1 MKKRSSL
8 IGGLIPLLSL
18 FLPVPNMIAETIEVA
33 PQVQIYYESAGQGVP
48 LLFVPGWTMTVGV
61 WREQVAFF
69 SKTNRVITMDPRSH
83 GNSSKVLGGNSL
95 GQHARDLRKLVD
107 SLQLKKVVL
116 VAWGTGVGTALE
128 YINQFGNDPLAA
140 LVLVDGGP
148 GQLKREDGPP
158 GLSQEEIYRVV
169 MNCENQRVEH
179 TDRFVDSLFKTNR
192 PESELEWLAKES
204 FRTPTTVAS
213 LLLYDSI
220 AGDRRPYL
228 ARVSVPTLV
237 ISTTENKEIGEY
249 MKSHIAGARHLV
261 FEGTGHGLFMEDP
274 GKFNETLNGF
284 LKALD

>member
-1 MKKRSSL
+1 MKRHSSL
-8 IGGLIPLLSL
+8 VVGLIPIVSL
-18 FLPVPNMIAETIEVA
+18 FLLIPSMIAETIEVA
-33 PQVQIYYESAGQGVP
+33 PQVQIYYESAGQGDP

-61 WREQVAFF
+61 WREQVAYF
-69 SKTNRVITMDPRSH
+69 SKTNRVITIDPRSH

-95 GQHARDLRKLVD
+95 SQHARDLRKLVE
-107 SLQLKKVVL
+107 SLQLKGIVL
-116 VAWGTGVGTALE
+116 VAWGTGVGSALE

-148 GQLKREDGPP
+148 GQLKREDGSS
-158 GLSQEEIYRVV
+158 GFSQEEMYKVV
-169 MNCENQRVEH
+169 MNCENQRVEQ
-179 TDRFVDSLFKTNR
+179 TDRFIDSMFKTNR

-220 AGDRRPYL
+220 VGDRRPYL
-228 ARVSVPTLV
+228 SKVSVPTLV

-249 MKSHIAGARHLV
+249 IKSHIARARHLV

-284 LKALD
+284 LKSLD